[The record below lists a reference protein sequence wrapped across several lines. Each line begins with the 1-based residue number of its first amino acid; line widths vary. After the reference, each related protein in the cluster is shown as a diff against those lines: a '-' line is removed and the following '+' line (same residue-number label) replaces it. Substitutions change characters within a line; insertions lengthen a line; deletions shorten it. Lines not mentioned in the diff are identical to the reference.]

1 MATHFNQPS
10 AGAGGTSKYRTPK
23 LNFAPIKEL
32 FKPVRAPGLSEEQ
45 SDERWLTFARDAD
58 QSTEEHVLPRFPIVR
73 QGYDS
78 PAVDEYIAEL
88 ERELAEADREL
99 AELRGR
105 APASDEVTS
114 ELKRIGEQ
122 TSAVLIAAHEQR
134 DEILRIAK
142 EEADRCVTE
151 AKARATTMAAD
162 SQAELRELET
172 SKEATRR
179 ERDRIFEEIRTF
191 SSALTA
197 LISPPAKPA
206 EPQE

>member
-1 MATHFNQPS
+1 VH
-10 AGAGGTSKYRTPK
+10 
-23 LNFAPIKEL
+23 APE
-32 FKPVRAPGLSEEQ
+32 RDEHH
-45 SDERWLTFARDAD
+45 DERWLAFARESEPGT
-58 QSTEEHVLPRFPIVR
+58 QEHVLARFPIVR

-105 APASDEVTS
+105 APAPDEVTS

-134 DEILRIAK
+134 DAILREAK

-151 AKARATTMAAD
+151 AKARASTIAAD
-162 SQAELRELET
+162 SQAALREMET
-172 SKEATRR
+172 RTEATRR
-179 ERDRIFEEIRTF
+179 ERDRIFAEIRTF

-197 LISPPAKPA
+197 LIEPPA
-206 EPQE
+206 EPAEPKG